1 MRRSTFAISGAA
13 ALLVPAA
20 ARGQSL
26 KAISLG
32 TAPNEDALGAVW
44 ARESGAFARA
54 GLDVTIQKAN
64 SGSAVAAA
72 VAGKA
77 LDIGKSNI
85 FSVVTAHAK
94 GLPFVIVAPAGFY
107 DGNRNAAPLC
117 VAVNS
122 PFKTA
127 ADLNG
132 KTMGA
137 PGLDDL
143 TVITVRGWV
152 DKRGGDSS
160 TIKFVEMPNAS
171 IAASI
176 ASGRIDM
183 GVLEEPSLSNAIAKG
198 QVKFFC
204 DPMISIAPR
213 FIWAAFYATREYAT
227 ANLDIVRAFR
237 KAIVESQAYINTHHA
252 QTVDALARF
261 TGMDPAMIST
271 MPRAT
276 LGTSLSDALVQPVID
291 VAAAY
296 KVIPERFSAASMI
309 V

>member
-13 ALLVPAA
+13 ALLAPAA
-20 ARGQSL
+20 VQAQSQ
-26 KAISLG
+26 KAVMLG

-44 ARESGAFARA
+44 ARDSGAFTRA

-85 FSVVTAHAK
+85 FSVVTAHAR
-94 GLPFVIVAPAGFY
+94 GLPFVIIAPAGFY
-107 DGNRNAAPLC
+107 DGNRDAAPLC
-117 VAVNS
+117 VPVNS
-122 PFKTA
+122 SFKTA

-132 KTMGA
+132 KVMGA

-143 TVITVRGWV
+143 TVITVKGWV
-152 DKRGGDSS
+152 DKHGGNSS
-160 TIKFVEMPNAS
+160 TIKFVEMPNGA

-183 GVLEEPSLSNAIAKG
+183 GVLEEPSLSTAIAKG

-204 DPMISIAPR
+204 DPMNSVAPR
-213 FIWAAFYATREYAT
+213 FLWAAYYATRDYAA
-227 ANLDIVRAFR
+227 ANADTVRAFR
-237 KAIVESQAYINTHHA
+237 KAIVEASTYINGHHSE
-252 QTVDALARF
+252 TVDALARF
-261 TGMDPAMIST
+261 TGMDAAVIAS

-276 LGTSLSDALVQPVID
+276 LGTALSDALVQPVID

-296 KVIPERFSAASMI
+296 KVIPERFSASTMI
-309 V
+309 A

>member
-1 MRRSTFAISGAA
+1 MRRSTFALAGGA
-13 ALLVPAA
+13 ALLAPAA
-20 ARGQSL
+20 AQGQSL
-26 KAISLG
+26 KAVMLG

-44 ARESGAFARA
+44 ARDSGAFTRA
-54 GLDVTIQKAN
+54 GLDVTVQKSN

-85 FSVVTAHAK
+85 FSVVTAHAR
-94 GLPFVIVAPAGFY
+94 GLPFVIIAPAGFY

-122 PFKTA
+122 IFKTA

-132 KTMGA
+132 KVMGT

-143 TVITVRGWV
+143 TVITVKGWV
-152 DKRGGDSS
+152 DKRGGNSS
-160 TIKFVEMPNAS
+160 TIRFVEMPNGA
-171 IAASI
+171 IAAGI

-204 DPMISIAPR
+204 DPMNSIAPR
-213 FIWAAFYATREYAT
+213 FIWAAYYTTRDYAA
-227 ANLDIVRAFR
+227 ANAETVRAFR
-237 KAIVESQAYINTHHA
+237 KAIVDASAYVNGHHSE
-252 QTVDALARF
+252 TIETLARF
-261 TGMDPAMIST
+261 TGMDAGVIAS

-276 LGTSLSDALVQPVID
+276 LGTLLSDALVQPVID

-296 KVIPERFSAASMI
+296 KVIPERFSASTMI
-309 V
+309 A